1 MPAKSISTKSK
12 QPQNVMSISD
22 LQTHVNRTKAK
33 QAQLEDFIHRAHEA
47 KIQTQEPGH
56 GDPWVLLDGEKV
68 KNAVDNDEW
77 VVVGK
82 FD

>member
-1 MPAKSISTKSK
+1 MPANSISTKGK

-22 LQTHVNRTKAK
+22 LQAHVNHTKAK

-68 KNAVDNDEW
+68 KNAVDDDEW

-82 FD
+82 LD